1 MAARKKPRPMHEWDQ
16 RNGNAGK
23 DEAAFRNR
31 PSAQARPVLQAKPLW
46 PTMDRRIPAF
56 QDPWIMEGVYDP
68 SMEPDQPIPLLCNR
82 CRGKHVGLTC
92 KPAQPA
98 KRKRHKRR

>member
-16 RNGNAGK
+16 RNGNATK

-92 KPAQPA
+92 KPAQA